1 MHLKNISWDLSLYVQ
16 SNKNK
21 KHIFII
27 YYYLLLYKS
36 FIMVN
41 IKNQRTYNQQM
52 SP

>member
-41 IKNQRTYNQQM
+41 IKKSTDI
-52 SP
+52 